1 MTLGAVIG
9 MTLSRTTPSA
19 EPGALRPH
27 LLRAA
32 LIVAVLGVLPFA
44 LDAHTGW
51 QVLGPLVSVAVLARS
66 MQLVWQAAFS
76 TDPRHLGRP

>member
-1 MTLGAVIG
+1 MPA
-9 MTLSRTTPSA
+9 A
-19 EPGALRPH
+19 ERPLHPH

-32 LIVAVLGVLPFA
+32 LIVGVLGVLPFV
-44 LDAHTGW
+44 LEAHATW

-66 MQLVWQAAFS
+66 LQLLWHTAFS